1 MPAGE
6 QHGKVSRMYIR
17 ALAWA
22 LLLACGALPAQ
33 SLQDSLERA
42 LGPDAEVTLHFR
54 SYYFDRQNPGDLTQA
69 AWAAGGWLGYRS
81 GWIGDVLRIG
91 VVGYTSQKLWGPLDK
106 DGSGLLAPGQ
116 EPYSVIG
123 ESYVSLKLWEQV
135 LTGGRFLVNQPE
147 INATD
152 NRMTPIT
159 YSGGNLAGKLGGVD
173 YYLAYLNATKPKTS
187 ENFVNFV
194 SAASIPGSQS
204 EPLWLAGASGKPT
217 ADVDWQLSSYYV
229 PNVLNSS
236 YADIAWRTQLSA
248 QYQLQLGAQ
257 AMVQRGVGEQLLTGS
272 SFSTWS
278 GGLKADLSSGGA
290 TATLGYQQTSSDWAY
305 QTPYSGWAGY
315 TYMIVKS
322 FNEAGM
328 KAWLLG
334 GTYDFAA
341 QNLPGLR
348 LNAAVVYGYDAI
360 NATTRA
366 AQPNWTEYDMTL
378 DYRFSDKR
386 WPEWARPFWIRG
398 RAAYVDMRSDGDI
411 QDYRIIVNYEWVF

>member
-1 MPAGE
+1 MSKFHING
-6 QHGKVSRMYIR
+6 R
-17 ALAWA
+17 AVA
-22 LLLACGALPAQ
+22 LLLALSGSAACAADTLA
-33 SLQDSLERA
+33 DA
-42 LGPDAEVTLHFR
+42 LGRDSEVTLHLR
-54 SYYFDRQNPGDLTQA
+54 TYYFDRQDPGDVSHA
-69 AWAAGGWLGYRS
+69 AWAVGGWAGYRS
-81 GWIGDVLRIG
+81 GWIADLLRFG

-147 INATD
+147 INAND

-159 YSGGNLAGKLGGVD
+159 YSGGNLAGKLAGVD
-173 YYLAYLNATKPKTS
+173 YFAAYLNATKPKTS

-194 SAASIPGSQS
+194 SAAGIAGSAS
-204 EPLWLAGASGKPT
+204 EPMWLAGVSGKPT
-217 ADVDWQLSSYYV
+217 PDFDWELSSYYV
-229 PNVLNSS
+229 PNVLQSN
-236 YADIAWRTQLSA
+236 YADIAWRTRLA
-248 QYQLQLGAQ
+248 AGYQLQLGAQ
-257 AMVQRGVGEQLLTGS
+257 AMVQREVGEQLLTGS

-278 GGLKADLSSGGA
+278 GGLKADLTRGGA
-290 TATLGYQQTSSDWAY
+290 TASLAYQQTGSGADY

-322 FNEAGM
+322 FNLAGM

-341 QNLPGLR
+341 QGLPGLQ
-348 LNAAVVYGYDAI
+348 LNASVVYGYDAI
-360 NATTRA
+360 DPATRA
-366 AQPNWTEYDMTL
+366 PQPDWTEYDMTL

-386 WPEWARPFWIRG
+386 WPEWVRPIWIRG
-398 RAAYVDMRSDGDI
+398 RAAYVDMRSDGDVD
-411 QDYRIIVNYEWVF
+411 DYRIIVNYDWKF